1 MDGAAGLAPLLHFYK
16 QLSPQLIEY
25 IQVANT
31 VLDLQ
36 TQLDSLADMVLQNRR
51 GLDLLTAGEGGICL
65 FLKEECWSYVNRSG
79 IVKDRIKQL

>member
-1 MDGAAGLAPLLHFYK
+1 MLHFYK

-36 TQLDSLADMVLQNRR
+36 TQLDSLADMVLQNWRD
-51 GLDLLTAGEGGICL
+51 LDLLTAGDGGICL
-65 FLKEECWSYVNRSG
+65 FLKEECCFYANKSG
-79 IVKDRIKQL
+79 IVKGSNNYKKTFKNAEKT